1 MSGDHNMYQ
10 KPRSYV
16 DDEAQVQAM
25 IKKAV
30 REERQQMLDFIEE
43 FYGAEQNRNDMFSEG
58 YDYALYHMEQFVK
71 GSEKRDGQ
79 HIFKGEIMNREEMFI
94 ALEALEK
101 DPNVDRMINA
111 DWAFNTLRGGLEST
125 HVVDLP
131 DLARQAGMLVQEV
144 SAQCTRFHGDLESLD
159 SVAFAISECKLNH
172 CLDMLRK
179 AGYTEAADYLQ
190 GVG

>member
-1 MSGDHNMYQ
+1 
-10 KPRSYV
+10 
-16 DDEAQVQAM
+16 
-25 IKKAV
+25 
-30 REERQQMLDFIEE
+30 
-43 FYGAEQNRNDMFSEG
+43 
-58 YDYALYHMEQFVK
+58 
-71 GSEKRDGQ
+71 
-79 HIFKGEIMNREEMFI
+79 MNREEMFI

-144 SAQCTRFHGDLESLD
+144 SAQCTRFHGDLASLD
-159 SVAFAISECKLNH
+159 SVAFAISECKLDH

-179 AGYTEAADYLQ
+179 AGYDEAADYLQ